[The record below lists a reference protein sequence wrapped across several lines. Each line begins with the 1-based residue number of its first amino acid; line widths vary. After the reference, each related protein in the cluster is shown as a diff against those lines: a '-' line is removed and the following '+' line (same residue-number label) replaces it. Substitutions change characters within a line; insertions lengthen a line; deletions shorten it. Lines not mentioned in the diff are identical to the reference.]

1 MTEFSRLRA
10 DPAGSTDRAA
20 GVGDFTRLPLSPL
33 PRDRKAGVPSRA
45 TETASVVVT
54 SGLILMAIAM
64 VADSVTT
71 VVRLHSALPYFDE
84 WDSLALF
91 RDLITGQAPWTDMF
105 SQHNEHRIFFPR
117 LFLFSDYLFF
127 GGQGIFDLVTIGAI
141 QAAHAGLLIWLLRRA
156 RPTARGSLAIAA
168 VVVMLLSSLRQEENF
183 SWGFQVAFVAVF
195 ALATL
200 ACILFSDALAAMRA
214 GQAYGGRLIAAYAVV
229 VAATFTMANGLLAG
243 LTLVCL
249 AAASRAPLRIVAAS
263 GAVLVILALC
273 YFHGYQVA
281 ADQTPLALSLQHPL
295 RLLSYTAIYIG
306 NFLEPDLRTARLL
319 GLWGL
324 VAMAGA
330 AWTVVLRRDTD
341 PVRMALFGIMLFT
354 VGTALL
360 TGLGRLGMG
369 LDQAFSSRY
378 GTGAAAFWSAIL
390 IYWWCFADRMRGAAL
405 LRWAVGATALVLV
418 VGAVQSQGPQKGGME
433 VRARGQRAA
442 TDALLL
448 GLKDQDSFQAIYD
461 VNGPV
466 LAGAVFLKAHGL
478 SVFGQRDAEL
488 VGKPVVQAG
497 TIVDRAFCEGSIDNA
512 AAAPDLGSGGVRLS
526 GRGRAHDAW
535 AMTDRVYL
543 VDGTDAIVGLASRSP
558 DLADPEPWSGFAVSS
573 VGTPLR
579 AFARLSH
586 RKLCELGGAA
596 VVTQ

>member
-1 MTEFSRLRA
+1 VRS
-10 DPAGSTDRAA
+10 RAA
-20 GVGDFTRLPLSPL
+20 
-33 PRDRKAGVPSRA
+33 
-45 TETASVVVT
+45 ETASVVVT
-54 SGLILMAIAM
+54 AGLILMAIAM

-127 GGQGIFDLVTIGAI
+127 SGQGIFDLVTIGAI

-200 ACILFSDALAAMRA
+200 ACIVFSDALAAMQA
-214 GQAYGGRLIAAYAVV
+214 GQAYGGRLISAYAVV

-281 ADQTPLALSLQHPL
+281 ADQTPLALSLWHPL

-390 IYWWCFADRMRGAAL
+390 IYWWCFADRVRGATF
-405 LRWAVGATALVLV
+405 LRCAVGATALVLV
-418 VGAVQSQGPQKGGME
+418 IGAVQSQGPQKGGME

-448 GLKDQDSFQAIYD
+448 GLKDQVSFDAVDD
-461 VNGPV
+461 VSEPIE
-466 LAGAVFLKAHGL
+466 AGAAFMKMRRL
-478 SVFGQRDAEL
+478 SVFGQRDAGL
-488 VGKPVVQAG
+488 VGKPIAQAG
-497 TIVDRAFCEGSIDNA
+497 TMVERVLCEGSVESA
-512 AAAPDLGSGGVRLS
+512 LAAPDLGRDGVRVS
-526 GRGRAHDAW
+526 GQASAHADL
-535 AMTDRVYL
+535 AMTGRIYL
-543 VDGTDAIVGLASRSP
+543 VGGTDAIVGLASRDPS
-558 DLADPEPWSGFAVSS
+558 LADPAPWSGFAVSPA
-573 VGTPLR
+573 GTPLR

-586 RKLCELGGAA
+586 GKLCELGDAT
-596 VVTQ
+596 VSQ

>member
-1 MTEFSRLRA
+1 MRS
-10 DPAGSTDRAA
+10 RAA
-20 GVGDFTRLPLSPL
+20 
-33 PRDRKAGVPSRA
+33 
-45 TETASVVVT
+45 ETASVVVT
-54 SGLILMAIAM
+54 AGLILMAIAM

-127 GGQGIFDLVTIGAI
+127 SGQGIFDLVTIGAI

-200 ACILFSDALAAMRA
+200 ACIVFSDALAAMQA
-214 GQAYGGRLIAAYAVV
+214 GQAYGGRLISAYAVV

-281 ADQTPLALSLQHPL
+281 ADQTPLALSLWHPL

-390 IYWWCFADRMRGAAL
+390 IYWWCFADRVRGATF
-405 LRWAVGATALVLV
+405 LRCAVGATALVLV
-418 VGAVQSQGPQKGGME
+418 IGAVQSQGPQKGGME

-448 GLKDQDSFQAIYD
+448 GLKDQVSFDAVDD
-461 VNGPV
+461 VSEPIE
-466 LAGAVFLKAHGL
+466 AGAAFMKMRRL
-478 SVFGQRDAEL
+478 SVFGQRDAGL
-488 VGKPVVQAG
+488 VGKPIAQAG
-497 TIVDRAFCEGSIDNA
+497 TMVERVLCEGSVESA
-512 AAAPDLGSGGVRLS
+512 LAAPDLGRDGVRVS
-526 GRGRAHDAW
+526 GQASAHADL
-535 AMTDRVYL
+535 AMTGRIYL
-543 VDGTDAIVGLASRSP
+543 VGGTDAIVGLASRDPS
-558 DLADPEPWSGFAVSS
+558 LADPAPWSGFAVSPA
-573 VGTPLR
+573 GTPLR

-586 RKLCELGGAA
+586 GKLCELGDAT
-596 VVTQ
+596 VSQ

>member
-1 MTEFSRLRA
+1 MRS
-10 DPAGSTDRAA
+10 RAA
-20 GVGDFTRLPLSPL
+20 
-33 PRDRKAGVPSRA
+33 
-45 TETASVVVT
+45 ETASVVVT

-105 SQHNEHRIFFPR
+105 SQHNEHRIVFPR
-117 LFLFSDYLFF
+117 LFLFADYLFF

-156 RPTARGSLAIAA
+156 RATARGSLAIAA

-200 ACILFSDALAAMRA
+200 ASILFSDALAAMRA

-229 VAATFTMANGLLAG
+229 VAATFTVANGLLAG

-378 GTGAAAFWSAIL
+378 GTGAAAFWSAML
-390 IYWWCFADRMRGAAL
+390 IYWWCFADCVRGATL

-418 VGAVQSQGPQKGGME
+418 VGGVQSQGPQKGGME

-448 GLKDQDSFQAIYD
+448 GLKDQVSFDAVDD
-461 VNGPV
+461 VSEPIE
-466 LAGAVFLKAHGL
+466 AGAAFMKTRRL
-478 SVFGQRDAEL
+478 SVFGQRDAGL
-488 VGKPVVQAG
+488 VGKPIAQAG
-497 TIVDRAFCEGSIDNA
+497 TMVERVLCEGSVESA
-512 AAAPDLGSGGVRLS
+512 LAAPDLGRDGVRVS
-526 GRGRAHDAW
+526 GQASAHADL
-535 AMTDRVYL
+535 AMTGRIYL
-543 VDGTDAIVGLASRSP
+543 VGGTDAIVGLASRDP
-558 DLADPEPWSGFAVSS
+558 GLADSAPWSGFAVSPA
-573 VGTPLR
+573 GTPLR

-586 RKLCELGGAA
+586 GKLCELGDAT
-596 VVTQ
+596 VSQ

>member
-1 MTEFSRLRA
+1 VRSR
-10 DPAGSTDRAA
+10 PA
-20 GVGDFTRLPLSPL
+20 
-33 PRDRKAGVPSRA
+33 
-45 TETASVVVT
+45 ETASVVVT
-54 SGLILMAIAM
+54 AGLILMAVAM

-91 RDLITGQAPWTDMF
+91 RDLVTGQAPWTDMF

-127 GGQGIFDLVTIGAI
+127 GGRGIFDLATIGAI
-141 QAAHAGLLIWLLRRA
+141 QAAHAGLLIWLLCRT

-168 VVVMLLSSLRQEENF
+168 VVVTLLSSLRQEENF

-200 ACILFSDALAAMRA
+200 ACILFCDALAAMRA

-263 GAVLVILALC
+263 GAVLAILALC
-273 YFHGYQVA
+273 YFRGYQVA
-281 ADQTPLALSLQHPL
+281 ADQTPLALSLWHPL
-295 RLLSYTAIYIG
+295 QLLSYTAIYIG

-330 AWTVVLRRDTD
+330 AWTVVLRRDAD

-354 VGTALL
+354 AGTALL

-378 GTGAAAFWSAIL
+378 ATGAATFWSAIL
-390 IYWWCFADRMRGAAL
+390 IYWWCFADRVRGA
-405 LRWAVGATALVLV
+405 LRLRCAVGATALVLV
-418 VGAVQSQGPQKGGME
+418 VGAVQSQGPQTGGME

-448 GLKDQDSFQAIYD
+448 GFKDQVSFEAVGDRSGPMDSGVAFI
-461 VNGPV
+461 
-466 LAGAVFLKAHGL
+466 KARGL
-478 SVFGQRDAEL
+478 SVFGQREAGL
-488 VGKPVVQAG
+488 VGKPIAQAG
-497 TIVDRAFCEGSIDNA
+497 TMVERVLCEGSVESA
-512 AAAPDLGSGGVRLS
+512 LAAPDLGRDGVRVS
-526 GRGRAHDAW
+526 GQASAHADL
-535 AMTDRVYL
+535 AMTGRIYL
-543 VDGTDAIVGLASRSP
+543 VGGTDAIIGLASRDPS
-558 DLADPEPWSGFAVSS
+558 LADPAPWSGFAVSPA
-573 VGTPLR
+573 GTPLR

-586 RKLCELGGAA
+586 GKLCELGDAT
-596 VVTQ
+596 VSQ

>member
-1 MTEFSRLRA
+1 VRS
-10 DPAGSTDRAA
+10 RAA
-20 GVGDFTRLPLSPL
+20 
-33 PRDRKAGVPSRA
+33 
-45 TETASVVVT
+45 ETASVVVT
-54 SGLILMAIAM
+54 AGLILMAIAM

-127 GGQGIFDLVTIGAI
+127 SGQGIFDLVTIGAI

-168 VVVMLLSSLRQEENF
+168 AVVMLLSSLRQEENF

-200 ACILFSDALAAMRA
+200 ACIVFSDALAAMQA
-214 GQAYGGRLIAAYAVV
+214 GQAYGGRLISAYAVV

-281 ADQTPLALSLQHPL
+281 ADQTPLALSLWHPL

-390 IYWWCFADRMRGAAL
+390 IYWWCFADRVRGATF
-405 LRWAVGATALVLV
+405 LRCAVGATALVLV

-448 GLKDQDSFQAIYD
+448 GLKDQVSFDAVDD
-461 VNGPV
+461 VSEPIE
-466 LAGAVFLKAHGL
+466 AGAAFMKTRRL
-478 SVFGQRDAEL
+478 SVFGQRDAGL
-488 VGKPVVQAG
+488 VGKSIAQAG
-497 TIVDRAFCEGSIDNA
+497 TMVERVLCEGSIESA
-512 AAAPDLGSGGVRLS
+512 LAAPDLGRDGVRVS
-526 GRGRAHDAW
+526 GQASAHADL
-535 AMTDRVYL
+535 AMTGRIYL
-543 VDGTDAIVGLASRSP
+543 VGGTDAIVGLASRDPS
-558 DLADPEPWSGFAVSS
+558 LADPAPWSGFAVSPA
-573 VGTPLR
+573 GTPLR

-586 RKLCELGGAA
+586 GKLCELGDAT
-596 VVTQ
+596 VSQ

>member
-1 MTEFSRLRA
+1 
-10 DPAGSTDRAA
+10 
-20 GVGDFTRLPLSPL
+20 
-33 PRDRKAGVPSRA
+33 
-45 TETASVVVT
+45 
-54 SGLILMAIAM
+54 
-64 VADSVTT
+64 
-71 VVRLHSALPYFDE
+71 
-84 WDSLALF
+84 
-91 RDLITGQAPWTDMF
+91 
-105 SQHNEHRIFFPR
+105 
-117 LFLFSDYLFF
+117 
-127 GGQGIFDLVTIGAI
+127 
-141 QAAHAGLLIWLLRRA
+141 
-156 RPTARGSLAIAA
+156 
-168 VVVMLLSSLRQEENF
+168 
-183 SWGFQVAFVAVF
+183 
-195 ALATL
+195 
-200 ACILFSDALAAMRA
+200 MRA

-281 ADQTPLALSLQHPL
+281 ADQTPLALSLWHPL

-390 IYWWCFADRMRGAAL
+390 IYWWCFADRVRGATF
-405 LRWAVGATALVLV
+405 LRCAVGATALVLV

-448 GLKDQDSFQAIYD
+448 GLKDQVSFDAVDD
-461 VNGPV
+461 VSEPIE
-466 LAGAVFLKAHGL
+466 AGAAFMKTRRL
-478 SVFGQRDAEL
+478 SVFGQRDAGL
-488 VGKPVVQAG
+488 VGKSIAQAG
-497 TIVDRAFCEGSIDNA
+497 TMVERVLCEGSIESA
-512 AAAPDLGSGGVRLS
+512 LAAPDLGRDGVRVS
-526 GRGRAHDAW
+526 GQASAHADL
-535 AMTDRVYL
+535 AMTGRIYL
-543 VDGTDAIVGLASRSP
+543 VGGTDAIVGLASRDPS
-558 DLADPEPWSGFAVSS
+558 LADPAPWSGFAVSPA
-573 VGTPLR
+573 GTPLR

-586 RKLCELGGAA
+586 GKLCELGDAT
-596 VVTQ
+596 VSQ